1 MSKPH
6 ITIDMRW
13 TRAQPNLI
21 DPFRSAPSGN
31 VSDAAGRI
39 AYLPNTIKAVTTA
52 KNFCGSALT
61 IDNGRTG
68 NLGVWAALEHVRPG
82 DVLVIATGDA
92 RERAVIGDLL
102 AGFAFNGGA
111 VAIVTDGMIRDCEQ
125 LDAFGKPV
133 FAGGI
138 TPVGPVGEGNVG
150 VGVPI
155 TLGEQQVRSGD
166 LIMGDADGV
175 VVVPKEKLATAA
187 QELDAIAVKEAGME
201 TQIKV
206 GGTVPDQAAAV
217 LAPFSITRLD
227 ES

>member
-1 MSKPH
+1 MSKTH
-6 ITIDMRW
+6 ITIDTRW
-13 TRAQPNLI
+13 TRPDPTLVE
-21 DPFRSAPSGN
+21 PFRGAPSGN

-39 AYLPNTIKAVTTA
+39 ADIPNAIKAITGA
-52 KNFCGSALT
+52 QHFCGTALT
-61 IDNGRTG
+61 VENGRTG

-111 VAIVTDGMIRDCEQ
+111 VAIVTDGMVRDREQ

-155 TLGEQQVRSGD
+155 TLGEQQICSGD
-166 LIMGDADGV
+166 VIMGDADGV
-175 VVVPKEKLATAA
+175 VVVPQSMLAVAAKELAAIAEREGGMEAQIKAGATVPEQTAA
-187 QELDAIAVKEAGME
+187 LL
-201 TQIKV
+201 
-206 GGTVPDQAAAV
+206 AA
-217 LAPFSITRLD
+217 FTTTRL
-227 ES
+227 EE